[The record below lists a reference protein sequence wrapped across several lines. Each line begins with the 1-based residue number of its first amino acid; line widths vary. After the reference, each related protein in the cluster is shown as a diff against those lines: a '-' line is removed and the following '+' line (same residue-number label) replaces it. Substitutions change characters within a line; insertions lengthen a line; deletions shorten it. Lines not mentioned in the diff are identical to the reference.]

1 MQQRIEG
8 MISQQ
13 RTRAAPNVAQQIIEM
28 SRPNSPQNSTFPPD
42 ITPDEVHP
50 PHLNYDEPED
60 GWSYDRNNLPYSSS
74 SSSLFTHPELEDNT
88 VTDPWPTAPPMNET
102 IPVLSSTEWSQI
114 WEKRSYCRVV
124 SFEAALS
131 YNNGNILYSIR
142 TQNFKNVF
150 RQLLLRPNEIHSL
163 KILAPELLPVIYKKL
178 ASKLQKI
185 YYVYPK
191 WELEDAQNYHW
202 YHDIYEDAIRKLRL
216 SLHVSDPEKPE
227 DTAYIYI
234 WRC

>member
-13 RTRAAPNVAQQIIEM
+13 RARAVSNVAQQIE
-28 SRPNSPQNSTFPPD
+28 SSCPNSPQNSTFPPD

-50 PHLNYDEPED
+50 PHFNYDEPED
-60 GWSYDRNNLPYSSS
+60 VWSYDRNNLPYSSS
-74 SSSLFTHPELEDNT
+74 SSSVFTHPELEDNT

-102 IPVLSSTEWSQI
+102 IRPLNTEWKI
-114 WEKRSYCRVV
+114 WEKRSYCIVV

-150 RQLLLRPNEIHSL
+150 RRLLLRPN
-163 KILAPELLPVIYKKL
+163 
-178 ASKLQKI
+178 
-185 YYVYPK
+185 
-191 WELEDAQNYHW
+191 
-202 YHDIYEDAIRKLRL
+202 
-216 SLHVSDPEKPE
+216 
-227 DTAYIYI
+227 
-234 WRC
+234 